1 MEYQKRVKYELKT
14 MKPDDFYHKSYENG
28 DYNLFFYKH
37 PTEECEVKLRFYSK
51 LPHDKIV
58 GNSIYLRLLSSNIQ
72 SKINEFSTEI
82 LLYYLNNMLP
92 QTIITVKGSRQNVI
106 KDINKI
112 FEFIQ
117 EFKPTHE
124 AIQTARSELKKELTN
139 TLEENTILFS
149 LFNSFY
155 NFISECPIIYEFVD
169 LIDKA
174 DCEFYSEYNL
184 EIQSQGFISE
194 SEIKSIYDMFKS
206 TATYK
211 LTDLNEIKE
220 KELSYQTYDSNNNG
234 YLASYEIKLDNH
246 KNPKSVI
253 KRLAIANLLKSII
266 NNNFFSY
273 FRSDLAI
280 AYIAETNAVYFHKK
294 SFLTFL
300 IQSTVET
307 NEIDKHLK
315 AFINTIPQILKNI
328 DDKQFE
334 KVKTSCYNLFNI
346 DTTKPQDVPV
356 IWNFANIFRIYDSN
370 IIQKYA
376 NSLKGITKQ
385 EVEEYLKSFKNEPI
399 VLKAN
404 KK

>member
-1 MEYQKRVKYELKT
+1 
-14 MKPDDFYHKSYENG
+14 
-28 DYNLFFYKH
+28 
-37 PTEECEVKLRFYSK
+37 
-51 LPHDKIV
+51 
-58 GNSIYLRLLSSNIQ
+58 
-72 SKINEFSTEI
+72 
-82 LLYYLNNMLP
+82 
-92 QTIITVKGSRQNVI
+92 
-106 KDINKI
+106 
-112 FEFIQ
+112 
-117 EFKPTHE
+117 
-124 AIQTARSELKKELTN
+124 
-139 TLEENTILFS
+139 
-149 LFNSFY
+149 
-155 NFISECPIIYEFVD
+155 
-169 LIDKA
+169 
-174 DCEFYSEYNL
+174 
-184 EIQSQGFISE
+184 
-194 SEIKSIYDMFKS
+194 MFKS

-234 YLASYEIKLDNH
+234 YLASYEIKLDND
-246 KNPKSVI
+246 KSPESVI
-253 KRLAIANLLKSII
+253 KRFAIAYILKNII
-266 NNNFFSY
+266 NTNFFSY
-273 FRSDLAI
+273 FRSNLAI
-280 AYIAETNAVYFHKK
+280 AYIAEANAVYFHKK

-346 DTTKPQDVPV
+346 DTTKPQDITV
-356 IWNFANIFRIYDSN
+356 IWNFVNIFGIYDLS
-370 IIQKYA
+370 IIWKYA

>member
-37 PTEECEVKLRFYSK
+37 LNEKCEVKLLFYSK

-58 GNSIYLRLLSSNIQ
+58 SNLIYLYLLSSNIQ

-82 LLYYLNNMLP
+82 LFDYLNILP

-117 EFKPTHE
+117 EFKPTYE
-124 AIQTARSELKKELTN
+124 AVQTARSKLKKDIVN
-139 TLEENTILFS
+139 ILEENTILAS

-234 YLASYEIKLDNH
+234 YLASYEIKLDND
-246 KNPKSVI
+246 KSPESVI
-253 KRLAIANLLKSII
+253 KRFAIANLLKSII
-266 NNNFFSY
+266 NTNFFSY
-273 FRSDLAI
+273 FRSNLAI
-280 AYIAETNAVYFHKK
+280 AYIAEANAVYFHKK

-334 KVKTSCYNLFNI
+334 DFKTSCYNLCDVYRTKSQNNI
-346 DTTKPQDVPV
+346 Y
-356 IWNFANIFRIYDSN
+356 ILSLIIFFRIYDLN
-370 IIQKYA
+370 IFQKYA